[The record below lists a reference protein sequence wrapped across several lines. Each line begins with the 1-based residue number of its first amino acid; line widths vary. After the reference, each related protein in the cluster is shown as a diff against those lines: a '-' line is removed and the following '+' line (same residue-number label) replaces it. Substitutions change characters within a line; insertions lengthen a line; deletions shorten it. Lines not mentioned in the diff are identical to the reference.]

1 MILFGFTSFEN
12 KGLDRL
18 MLKHLLTKA
27 PLWAVLVAVLVFV
40 IVASAA
46 LGLEWPLLVALAT
59 TIFAVGEGVALWT
72 LRRTHVQNERHFRQI
87 RFIADRLQS
96 MVHAMPGGYCLFTP
110 QGMLREEHGV
120 SACLNVEKINHLD
133 DLIGAVK
140 EGPDLLGA
148 FRRLQLSGEAFA
160 MDVHALKGGA
170 AFHVAGR
177 QFRIGGSGPIVDVLW
192 FSDHPRGLV
201 QTAAVAAAMTTEVHS
216 HVATA
221 PVPAVADASAPVVP
235 PKKIVNLGTC
245 FDVLPFPVWARA
257 DDLGLV
263 MCNTAYA
270 EALDTTVEA
279 VLSGQLELMPSSSK
293 GGRALA
299 EAALKKKELQVERDH
314 VVVQGRRCLLQVTE
328 RPLSGSPSIVQVE
341 GKEQSVALLGLALD
355 VTAEED
361 KETELRRHL
370 VSHHEVMEHL
380 GAAICVYGADTR
392 LEFYNRAYQRL
403 WDAAESFLDSKPTFS
418 EVLEDLRARRR
429 VPEQADF
436 QKFKKERLS
445 LFTSLLEPREDVMYL
460 PDGTSLRI
468 LAAPHPLGGLM
479 FVHENVTD
487 QLELETSYNTLM
499 AVQKETL
506 DNLAEGIAV
515 FGADGRLRLSNP
527 AFLKLWGLEEEFVAS
542 EPHVG
547 EVLDHAKPV
556 LNTSRDWAVFKAQM
570 VGYALDRTPRTGRIE
585 HVDHTIVDFI
595 TVPLPDGSVL
605 NSFLN
610 VTDSVKVEQALRASN
625 AALATADRL
634 KSDFVAN
641 VSYQLRT
648 PLNTIMGFA
657 DILAEQ
663 YFGQLND
670 RQLEYT
676 TTIKSESEKLSRLI
690 NDVLDLATIE
700 AGRMTLD
707 CHPVSVSNLL
717 NEAKLMTAAWARQQ
731 MIDILI
737 DCPSD
742 IGLMEADEHRVKQ
755 ILFNLISNAI
765 KYTPAGGNIALA
777 AWKQDTWVV
786 ISVLDTGVGIPE
798 SDRERVFGKFEKSN
812 MHLRQAGAGLG
823 LSLVKSFV
831 ELHGGR
837 VEIFSDDKDG
847 TRVSCFFPEQ
857 GAGKN
862 AVPQAI
868 RA

>member
-1 MILFGFTSFEN
+1 
-12 KGLDRL
+12 
-18 MLKHLLTKA
+18 MLKQLLTKA
-27 PLWAVLVAVLVFV
+27 PVWAVLVAVLIFV

-46 LGLEWPLLVALAT
+46 LGLEWPLLVSLAA
-59 TIFAVGEGVALWT
+59 TIFAIAEGVALWT
-72 LRRTHVQNERHFRQI
+72 LSRKQAQNERHFRQI

-96 MVHAMPGGYCLFTP
+96 MVRTMPGGYCLFTP

-120 SACLNVEKINHLD
+120 ATCLNVEKISHLD
-133 DLIGAVK
+133 DLIGAIK

-148 FRRLQLSGEAFA
+148 FRRLQLSGAPFTMA
-160 MDVHALKGGA
+160 VHAAKGDTVT
-170 AFHVAGR
+170 HVMGR
-177 QFRIGGSGPIVDVLW
+177 QFRIGGTGPVVDVLW
-192 FSDHPRGLV
+192 FCDHIQGV
-201 QTAAVAAAMTTEVHS
+201 VHQAAVAAAMTTEVHAAT
-216 HVATA
+216 VAKEDKVEVILIEPEQLT
-221 PVPAVADASAPVVP
+221 
-235 PKKIVNLGTC
+235 KKSTNLGSC
-245 FDVLPFPVWARA
+245 FDVLPFPVWARSE
-257 DDLGLV
+257 DLRLV
-263 MCNTAYA
+263 MCNAAYA
-270 EALDTTVEA
+270 DALDTTIDA
-279 VLSGQLELMPSSSK
+279 VLSGQLELMPASSK

-299 EAALKKKELQVERDH
+299 EAALKKQEPLAERDH
-314 VVVQGRRCLLQVTE
+314 VVIKGKRCLLQVAE
-328 RPLSGSPSIVQVE
+328 RPVSGLHAVVLAGENEQQV
-341 GKEQSVALLGLALD
+341 VLLGLALD

-403 WDAAESFLDSKPTFS
+403 WEAQESFLDSKPTFS
-418 EVLEDLRARRR
+418 EILEDLRARRR
-429 VPEQADF
+429 IPEQADF
-436 QKFKKERLS
+436 QKFKKERLA
-445 LFTSLLEPREDVMYL
+445 LFTSLLESREDVMYL

-515 FGADGRLRLSNP
+515 FGPDGRLRLSNP
-527 AFLKLWGLEEEFVAS
+527 AFIKLWHLSPEFVES
-542 EPHVG
+542 DPHVS
-547 EVLDHAKPV
+547 EVLDQAKGV
-556 LNTSRDWAVFKAQM
+556 LDTSRDWAAFKTEM
-570 VGYALDRTPRTGRIE
+570 VGYALDRTPRSGRIE
-585 HVDHTIVDFI
+585 HTDHTVVDFI
-595 TVPLPDGSVL
+595 TVPLPDGAVL

-625 AALATADRL
+625 IALATADRL

-707 CHPVSVSNLL
+707 CHPVSVANVL

-742 IGLMEADEHRVKQ
+742 IGVMEADEHRVKQ
-755 ILFNLISNAI
+755 VLFNLISNAI

-777 AWKQDTWVV
+777 AWKQDAWIV

-798 SDRERVFGKFEKSN
+798 SDRDRVFGKFEKSN
-812 MHLRQAGAGLG
+812 SHLRQAGAGLG

-831 ELHGGR
+831 EMHGGR

-847 TRVSCFFPEQ
+847 TRVSCFFPQ
-857 GAGKN
+857 TGAGKN
-862 AVPQAI
+862 VAAHLL